1 MATNKPAKAPD
12 RGERSGRRSPWRAAL
27 GYGLRFF
34 GMAAYIGVAVAIF
47 ALIYWRMGDLTGRY
61 QNKAGDAE
69 AALQSYEDSTLF
81 INLVRANLI
90 VPRESDSGLDMAPP
104 DYVLIKRAGGAT
116 KDDDDEGISE
126 GEQETLL
133 KALYDSAAGTIV
145 RTQVNLWNG
154 TRRMAAVRDDRAV
167 AQEAANRVLWKAAS
181 EGGIPKPLTNLVPE
195 SFGFVNKDQIP
206 KGMSDWVAV
215 AGARETERLV
225 FSTNTGSYS
234 GALHVQVIGRPVKV
248 PPGARVDRRSYDF
261 FGEKGELKWA
271 CKTVA
276 EAAVVTMNV
285 RENTPLE
292 ITVEPAANC
301 SPSVFGL
308 AISMAGEDLAGRPR
322 QRPKRKKGPRAK
334 DKDPGVITTGTIEWT
349 YNWRP
354 VARATPTASRADK
367 LFVVRTA
374 DGVALTDPNGKGTPT
389 QAANEMGL
397 ISLLGYSRADS
408 MSIIGLLS
416 GSKLPGGNTEVTL
429 TIDSRV
435 QRIVQSTLTHH
446 LTRIID
452 GNRGGRGGQGRFF
465 HERRAS
471 ITLLDVDT
479 GAVVA
484 IGGWPLVPLGARP
497 WDYVSYQITNP
508 TKDPTM
514 IASWQLLTI
523 DNTPGST
530 WKTFTALTTALEA
543 SDAASRPDEAL
554 GQMILGMDPATWQ
567 RRLGI
572 PMGAT
577 TVQIPGSTTRSISNI
592 GGAATHTSGPLRNPI
607 CTDTGQGVNATT
619 LTVALALKHS
629 FNVFFARMAMLLEER
644 HVNEWLRSLPKNPRT
659 GKTLND
665 VKQLPPTR
673 MMVRMKQI
681 GIDWEEPIN
690 LGANLGDAHPLMR
703 IKGKNTFDKLFVRPP
718 LTAITSNV
726 NLMRDNPPSA
736 YLPDYM
742 HRIALN
748 GIGQAWS
755 VSTMHVALG
764 SATIAKGA
772 RVRPYLIAG
781 WGRERLGPP
790 KTPPGESDN
799 INIRPDLL
807 AAIRLGMKAV
817 TEAPGATAS
826 GVFVQ
831 DPVMVLGEEYAKVK
845 NGDIGKRVAAIR
857 QANAK
862 NGVKPIWCRAY
873 GKTGTADPKKGGGYN
888 SGWFTGW
895 KEPLKAGGRRFAIA
909 CMVSHLD
916 HAFGGPRFGGAV
928 CGAIVRDIMM
938 SLETMENPDLRANPG
953 EDDPK
958 PQPDAP
964 EGTEEDIDR
973 APPRN

>member
-1 MATNKPAKAPD
+1 MARRKPAKTP
-12 RGERSGRRSPWRAAL
+12 ERKRRNPYLAAL
-27 GYGLRFF
+27 GHGFRFL
-34 GMAAYIGVAVAIF
+34 GAAAYLAAAAAIF
-47 ALIYWRMGDLTGRY
+47 AVVYWRMGDLTGRY
-61 QNKAGDAE
+61 QNRAGDAE

-81 INLVRANLI
+81 VNLVRANLI

-104 DYVLIKRAGGAT
+104 DYVLIKRASG
-116 KDDDDEGISE
+116 KNNKDEDDDGISE

-167 AQEAANRVLWKAAS
+167 AAEDANKVLWKAAS

-206 KGMSDWVAV
+206 KGMSEWVAV
-215 AGARETERLV
+215 AGARENERIV
-225 FSTNTGSYS
+225 FSTQTGGYS
-234 GALHVQVIGRPVKV
+234 GPLRIQVIGRPVKV
-248 PPGARVDRRSYDF
+248 PAGARVERRTYDF
-261 FGEKGELKWA
+261 FSEKGELKWA

-276 EAAVVTMNV
+276 EAALVMMTV
-285 RENTPLE
+285 RGDTPVE
-292 ITVEPAANC
+292 VTVEPAANC
-301 SPSVFGL
+301 SPGVFGL
-308 AISMAGEDLAGRPR
+308 AISMVGEDLAGRPR
-322 QRPKRKKGPRAK
+322 QRVRRKKGPKAG
-334 DKDPGVITTGTIEWT
+334 KDPGLITTGTIEWT

-354 VARATPTASRADK
+354 VQRATPTASRGDK

-374 DGVALTDPNGKGTPT
+374 DGVALTDPNGRGAPT
-389 QAANEMGL
+389 QAANDMGL

-408 MSIIGLLS
+408 MSIIGLMS

-446 LTRIID
+446 ITRVID
-452 GNRGGRGGQGRFF
+452 KIDRPRRFF

-471 ITLLDVDT
+471 VTVLDVDS

-484 IGGWPLVPLGARP
+484 IGSWPLVPLGARP

-530 WKTFTALTTALEA
+530 WKTFTALTSALEV
-543 SDAASRPDEAL
+543 SDASARPDEAIA
-554 GQMILGMDPATWQ
+554 QMLLGMDPGAWQ

-572 PMGAT
+572 PMTAT
-577 TVQIPGSTTRSISNI
+577 TVGIPGSTTRSISNI
-592 GGAATHTSGPLRNPI
+592 GGAATHTGGPLRNPV
-607 CTDTGQGVNATT
+607 CTETGQAVNATT
-619 LTVALALKHS
+619 LNVSLALKHS
-629 FNVFFARMAMLLEER
+629 FNVYFARLAMLLEER
-644 HVNEWLRSLPKNPRT
+644 QVNEWLRSLAKNPRT
-659 GKTLND
+659 GRTLND

-673 MMVRMKQI
+673 MMVRLKQM
-681 GIDWEEPIN
+681 GIDWEEPMN
-690 LGANLGDAHPLMR
+690 LGANLTDAQPLQR
-703 IKGKNTFDKLFVRPP
+703 IKGKNTFDKLYVRAP

-726 NLMRDNPPSA
+726 NLMRDNPPEA
-736 YLPDYM
+736 YRPDYM

-755 VSTMHVALG
+755 VSTMHLALS
-764 SATIAKGA
+764 SAIIAKGA
-772 RVRPYLIAG
+772 KVRPYLIAG
-781 WGRERLGPP
+781 WGRERLAPP
-790 KTPPGESDN
+790 KPGAGETDQL
-799 INIRPDLL
+799 NIRADLL
-807 AAIRLGMKAV
+807 AAIRLGMKSV

-826 GVFVQ
+826 GVYAQ
-831 DPVMVLGEEYAKVK
+831 EPVMILGEEFAKVK
-845 NGDIGKRVAAIR
+845 GGEIGKRVAAIR
-857 QANAK
+857 QATAK

-895 KEPLKAGGRRFAIA
+895 KEPLQAGGRRFAVA

-928 CGAIVRDIMM
+928 CGAITRDIMM
-938 SLETMENPDLRANPG
+938 SLESMERPDLRANPG
-953 EDDPK
+953 EDEPK

-964 EGTEEDIDR
+964 EGTEDDVDR
-973 APPRN
+973 PPPRN

>member
-1 MATNKPAKAPD
+1 MAKKKPAKTPD
-12 RGERSGRRSPWRAAL
+12 RGEPRKKASRYRAAL
-27 GYGLRFF
+27 GYGLRFL
-34 GMAAYIGVAVAIF
+34 GMAAYLGVAAAIF
-47 ALIYWRMGDLTGRY
+47 ALVYWRMGDLTGRY

-90 VPRESDSGLDMAPP
+90 VPRESDSGLDMSPP
-104 DYVLIKRAGGAT
+104 DYVLIKRANGKN
-116 KDDDDEGISE
+116 KDEEEEGISE

-167 AQEAANRVLWKAAS
+167 SREAANKVVWKAAS

-215 AGARETERLV
+215 AGARENERLV
-225 FSTNTGSYS
+225 FATNTGGHS
-234 GALHVQVIGRPVKV
+234 GPLHIQVIGRPVSV
-248 PPGARVDRRSYDF
+248 PAGARVERRTYDF
-261 FGEKGELKWA
+261 FTEKGELKWA

-276 EAAVVTMNV
+276 EAAVITMNV

-301 SPSVFGL
+301 SPGVFGL

-322 QRPKRKKGPRAK
+322 KRPKRKKGARAG
-334 DKDPGVITTGTIEWT
+334 KDPGVVTTGTIEWS

-354 VARATPTASRADK
+354 VQRATPTSSRADK

-389 QAANEMGL
+389 PAANEMGL
-397 ISLLGYSRADS
+397 ISLIGYSRADS
-408 MSIIGLLS
+408 MSVIGLLS

-446 LTRIID
+446 LTRVID
-452 GNRGGRGGQGRFF
+452 GNRGGRGGRGRFF

-471 ITLLDVDT
+471 VTVLDVDT

-530 WKTFTALTTALEA
+530 WKTFTALTSALEA
-543 SDAASRPDEAL
+543 SDPGARPDPAIA
-554 GQMILGMDPATWQ
+554 QMVLGMDPGTFA

-572 PMGAT
+572 PMSAG
-577 TVQIPGSTTRSISNI
+577 TVPIPGSTTRSISNI
-592 GGAATHTSGPLRNPI
+592 GGNGMASGGPLRNPV
-607 CTDTGQGVNATT
+607 CTDTGQGVQAPT
-619 LTVALALKHS
+619 LNVSLAIKHS
-629 FNVFFARMAMLLEER
+629 YNVYFARLAMLLEER
-644 HVNEWLRSLPKNPRT
+644 HVKEWLAALPKNRAGRVT
-659 GKTLND
+659 TD
-665 VKQLPPTR
+665 IKQLPPTR
-673 MMVRMKQI
+673 MMVRLKQL

-690 LGANLGDAHPLMR
+690 LAANLADAQPLLR
-703 IKGKNTFDKLFVRPP
+703 IKGKFTFDKLYVRPP

-742 HRIALN
+742 HRIGLN

-755 VSTMHVALG
+755 VSTMHIAL
-764 SATIAKGA
+764 SAATIAKGA
-772 RVRPYLIAG
+772 KVRPYIIAG
-781 WGRERLGPP
+781 WGRDRLGPP
-790 KTPPGESDN
+790 KPPPGESDQLN
-799 INIRPDLL
+799 VRADLL
-807 AAIRLGMKAV
+807 GAIRLGMKAV

-831 DPVMVLGEEYAKVK
+831 DPVMILGEEFAKVK
-845 NGDIGKRVAAIR
+845 GGDIGKRVAAIR
-857 QANAK
+857 QANAR

-873 GKTGTADPKKGGGYN
+873 GKTGTADPKRGGGYN

-895 KEPLKAGGRRFAIA
+895 KEPLQAGGKRFAIG
-909 CMVSHLD
+909 CFVSHLD

-938 SLETMENPDLRANPG
+938 SLETMEKPDLRANPG
-953 EDDPK
+953 EDDPR

-964 EGTEEDIDR
+964 EGTDEDLDR
-973 APPRN
+973 PPPRN

>member
-1 MATNKPAKAPD
+1 MAKKKPAKTP
-12 RGERSGRRSPWRAAL
+12 ERSERRKKGNPYRAAL
-27 GYGLRFF
+27 ALGLRFV
-34 GMAAYIGVAVAIF
+34 GMAAYLGVAVAIF
-47 ALIYWRMGDLTGRY
+47 ALVYWRLGDLTGRY
-61 QNKAGDAE
+61 QNRAGDAE

-90 VPRESDSGLDMAPP
+90 VPRDSDSGLDMAPP
-104 DYVLIKRAGGAT
+104 DYVLIKRASG
-116 KDDDDEGISE
+116 KNQDEDDDGISE

-154 TRRMAAVRDDRAV
+154 TRRMGAVRDDRAV
-167 AQEAANRVLWKAAS
+167 GEGDANKVLWKAAS

-206 KGMSDWVAV
+206 KGMSEWVAV
-215 AGARETERLV
+215 AGARENEKIV
-225 FSTNTGSYS
+225 FLTNTGSYS
-234 GALHVQVIGRPVKV
+234 GVLHVQVIGRPVKV
-248 PPGARVDRRSYDF
+248 PPGARVDRRTYDF
-261 FGEKGELKWA
+261 FSERGELKWA

-276 EAAVVTMNV
+276 EAAVVTINA
-285 RENTPLE
+285 RADTPLE

-308 AISMAGEDLAGRPR
+308 AISMAGEDLAGRPAK
-322 QRPKRKKGPRAK
+322 RPKRKKSPRAK
-334 DKDPGVITTGTIEWT
+334 DKDPGVITTGTIEWS

-354 VARATPTASRADK
+354 VQRATPTSSRADK
-367 LFVVRTA
+367 LFVVRTV

-408 MSIIGLLS
+408 MSIIGLMS

-429 TIDSRV
+429 TLDSRV

-446 LTRIID
+446 VTRVID
-452 GNRGGRGGQGRFF
+452 GNRGGRGGQGRFY

-471 ITLLDVDT
+471 ITVLDADT

-484 IGGWPLVPLGARP
+484 IGSWPLVPLGARP

-530 WKTFTALTTALEA
+530 WKTITSITSALEA
-543 SDAASRPDEAL
+543 SDPKVQPDPAI
-554 GQMILGMDPATWQ
+554 GQMVLGMDPATFQ

-572 PMGAT
+572 PITAG
-577 TVQIPGSTTRSISNI
+577 TVPIPGSTTRSISNL
-592 GGAATHTSGPLRNPI
+592 GGGMATGGPLRSPV
-607 CTDTGQGVNATT
+607 CTDTGQGVQAST
-619 LTVALALKHS
+619 LNVSVALKHS
-629 FNVFFARMAMLLEER
+629 YNVYFARLAMLLEER
-644 HVNEWLRSLPKNPRT
+644 HVNEWLKSLPKNPRT

-673 MMVRMKQI
+673 MMIRMKQL
-681 GIDWEEPIN
+681 GIDWEEPLN
-690 LGANLGDAHPLMR
+690 LAANLDDRQPLLR
-703 IKGKNTFDKLFVRPP
+703 IKSKNTFDKLYVRPP

-726 NLMRDNPPSA
+726 NLMRDNPPEA
-736 YLPDYM
+736 YRPDYM

-755 VSTMHVALG
+755 VSTMHIAIS
-764 SATIAKGA
+764 SATLAKGA
-772 RVRPYLIAG
+772 RVRPYIIAG

-790 KTPPGESDN
+790 KPPPGETDQL
-799 INIRPDLL
+799 NIRGDLL
-807 AAIRLGMKAV
+807 SAMRLGMKAV

-826 GVFVQ
+826 GVFAQ
-831 DPVMVLGEEYAKVK
+831 EPVMILGEEYAKVK
-845 NGDIGKRVAAIR
+845 GGDIGKRVAAIR

-895 KEPLKAGGRRFAIA
+895 KEPLQAGGRRFAIG

-938 SLETMENPDLRANPG
+938 SLETMEKPDLRANPG
-953 EDDPK
+953 EDEPK

-964 EGTEEDIDR
+964 EGTEEDTDTPRR
-973 APPRN
+973 AQ